1 MRRITKIINLLLK
14 TEIEEVVDDAFNL
27 VRINTSEA
35 KASSTSTLQ
44 FFLRRAGGGG
54 RKKN

>member
-44 FFLRRAGGGG
+44 FFFEKGGWRGA
-54 RKKN
+54 KKN